1 MTDEYAGIQSLLELI
16 EGKNYNTEKIKA
28 AYLYAN
34 ELHKGQVRQSGEAYI
49 SHPIAVSEIVASL
62 DFDTDAICAALLH
75 DTVEDC
81 ADKTSLSA
89 IRERFGEDVAT
100 LVDGLTKIKNM
111 DIEDKELTHIENL
124 RKMLLA
130 MAKDIRVIFIKL
142 CDRLHNMRTLSA
154 KKEDRQR
161 AIALETMH
169 VYAPIADRLGIQK
182 IKQQLE
188 NISLYYLDPIGYRE
202 VEEAIQN
209 KYGQSRECMKE
220 ATDKIEARL
229 REEGVQYEIKGRVK
243 SISSL
248 YRKMYQKNKAF
259 DEIHDFYAIRVLVN
273 TEAECYAV
281 LGYVHELFR
290 SVPGRFKDYIST
302 PKSNMYRSL
311 HTTVMAK
318 GAVPFEVQ
326 IRTFDMH
333 HIAEYGIAAH
343 WKYKSGSTDS
353 SIDEELSWISK
364 LLEANSVSHDVDE
377 VIGSFKVDLFHDETF
392 VFTPKGDLR
401 SIPFGSNAIDFA
413 YAIHTAIGN
422 RMVGAKVNG
431 VMVPIDTVLENG
443 DIVEILTG
451 SVDKGPSRDWLS
463 IVKTSE
469 ARNKIRQWFKKEQ
482 RPDNILLGK
491 SEVEREL
498 KKYNLPFTDSERDA
512 VVLRVSARTG
522 FVEIDDLY
530 NAIGYGGVS
539 MTKIAGKLREEFDK
553 IVKPQTPISQPEEKK
568 PAVTTQVRP
577 KHAKDGSGVLI
588 DGEGGCFVKFA
599 RCCNPLPG
607 DLIVGFATKG
617 FGVSVHKADCP
628 NVVSGKKDPAM
639 RDRWLEATWAKNAGD
654 DGSVG
659 GAYEALLHI
668 HTYDDIGV
676 LADISRA
683 LADMR
688 VSIVQISSHQV
699 GNHDA
704 EINLTVS
711 CKNTEHYRQIV
722 TRLRA
727 VPAVTSVERGFA

>member
-1 MTDEYAGIQSLLELI
+1 MAEDFSDIHGLLKLT
-16 EGKNYNTEKIKA
+16 EGKNYNIEKIKA
-28 AYLYAN
+28 AYLYAK
-34 ELHKGQVRQSGEAYI
+34 ELHNGQVRQSGEPYI
-49 SHPIAVSEIVASL
+49 SHPIAVAEIVAGL
-62 DFDTDAICAALLH
+62 DFDTDAICASLLH

-81 ADKTSLSA
+81 ADRTSLSEIA
-89 IRERFGEDVAT
+89 SRFGEDVAT
-100 LVDGLTKIKNM
+100 LVDGLTKIRQM
-111 DIEDKELTHIENL
+111 DIEDKEITHIENL

-169 VYAPIADRLGIQK
+169 IYAPIADRLGIQK

-188 NISLYYLDPIGYRE
+188 NISLYYLDPIGYKE
-202 VEEAIQN
+202 VEAAIQN
-209 KYGQSRECMKE
+209 KYGQSRECMKQ
-220 ATDKIEARL
+220 ATDEIEARL
-229 REEGVQYEIKGRVK
+229 KSEGIAYEISGRVK

-281 LGYVHELFR
+281 LGYVHELFK

-302 PKSNMYRSL
+302 PKANMYRSL
-311 HTTVMAK
+311 HTTVIGHTAL
-318 GAVPFEVQ
+318 PFEVQ
-326 IRTFDMH
+326 IRTFEMH

-343 WKYKSGSTDS
+343 WKYKSGSKDA

-401 SIPFGSNAIDFA
+401 SIPFGSNTIDFA
-413 YAIHTAIGN
+413 YAIHTAVGN
-422 RMVGAKVNG
+422 RMIGAKVNG
-431 VMVPIDTVLENG
+431 IIVPIDTVLENG
-443 DIVEILTG
+443 DIVEIMTG
-451 SVDKGPSRDWLS
+451 SADKGPSRDWLK

-482 RPDNILLGK
+482 RPDNILLGQGEIEK
-491 SEVEREL
+491 EF
-498 KKYNLPFTDSERDA
+498 KKYNTPFSESERDTVVAA
-512 VVLRVSARTG
+512 VARRTG
-522 FVEIDDLY
+522 FSDVDDLY
-530 NAIGYGGVS
+530 NAIGYGGISLAKV
-539 MTKIAGKLREEFDK
+539 ANKLKEEFEK
-553 IVKPQTPISQPEEKK
+553 TVKVIQPPAEEGKK
-568 PAVTTQVRP
+568 PEVAAVRP
-577 KHAKDGSGVLI
+577 KNAKNGSGVLI

-607 DLIVGFATKG
+607 DPIIGFATKG

-628 NVVSGKKDPAM
+628 NVLNAKSDPQNM
-639 RDRWLEATWAKNAGD
+639 DRWHRAEWAKNAE
-654 DGSVG
+654 SESESR
-659 GAYEALLHI
+659 GAYEALLQVR
-668 HTYDDIGV
+668 TYDDIGV
-676 LADISRA
+676 LADISRT

-688 VSIVQISSHQV
+688 VSIVQISSHRI
-699 GNHDA
+699 GKDA
-704 EINLTVS
+704 LINLTVS
-711 CKNTEHYRQIV
+711 CKNTEHYHQIV
-722 TRLRA
+722 ARLKS
-727 VPAVTSVERGFA
+727 VPAVYAVERGFA